1 APRVRRQQAGT
12 CPVLPAPQEGDL
24 PPSFHAHQA
33 PRVRRQQAGTCP
45 VLPAPQEGDLPPS
58 FHAHQA
64 PPVRRQQAGTCPVLP
79 APQEGDLPPSFHAHQ
94 APPVRRQQAGTC
106 PVLPAPQEG
115 DLPPSFHAHQA
126 PPVRRQ
132 QAGTCPVLP
141 APQEGDL
148 PPSFHAHQAPPVR
161 RQQAGT
167 CPVLPAPQEGDLPPS
182 FHAHQAPPVRRQQ
195 AGTCPVLPAPQEGDL
210 PPSFHAHQAPPVRRQ
225 QAGTCPVL
233 PAPQEGDLP
242 PSFHAHQAPPV
253 RRQQAGT
260 CPVLPGSNSTPYEEV
275 VLIRSFKKLR
285 EGYRI
290 RKVLLAILAVLQRL
304 QHGPLWDVVHLDE
317 KWFNADKDRRTVY
330 LLPDEAPQRR
340 SWKSKRFIPKVMFLA
355 AVARPRFDE
364 GRGVLFDGKVG
375 MWPFTSLVPA
385 VRSSRNRP
393 AGTLVTTLVNV
404 NAQVYRDYVIN
415 KVVPAIKA
423 SFPSTNKRVIL
434 QQDNATPHRSITDA
448 ELVSVSTDGW
458 TFVVRRQPPNSP
470 DLNVLDLGFFASIQ
484 SLQLKKVSRTV
495 DEVIQYTLAAFDEL
509 SYEKLESVFLTFQ
522 AVMRLVLEHAGD
534 NNFAL
539 PHLKKAALRRAG
551 LLMSNVS
558 CPVSLLL

>member
-1 APRVRRQQAGT
+1 MTQATRELSSTKRDEVIRHLHLFVKGGRLTHGAFAKTAEALDVSARAVSYTWRKFRNDGTTKSSKAGNVGRRLRYTSQAIQQRVGAVPIDQRSTMRDISVATGIALGTLSRHLKKGTFRRRSTRIKPLLSDANK
-12 CPVLPAPQEGDL
+12 LE
-24 PPSFHAHQA
+24 
-33 PRVRRQQAGTCP
+33 RV
-45 VLPAPQEGDLPPS
+45 EFD
-58 FHAHQA
+58 
-64 PPVRRQQAGTCPVLP
+64 
-79 APQEGDLPPSFHAHQ
+79 
-94 APPVRRQQAGTC
+94 
-106 PVLPAPQEG
+106 
-115 DLPPSFHAHQA
+115 
-126 PPVRRQ
+126 
-132 QAGTCPVLP
+132 
-141 APQEGDL
+141 
-148 PPSFHAHQAPPVR
+148 
-161 RQQAGT
+161 
-167 CPVLPAPQEGDLPPS
+167 
-182 FHAHQAPPVRRQQ
+182 
-195 AGTCPVLPAPQEGDL
+195 
-210 PPSFHAHQAPPVRRQ
+210 
-225 QAGTCPVL
+225 
-233 PAPQEGDLP
+233 
-242 PSFHAHQAPPV
+242 
-253 RRQQAGT
+253 
-260 CPVLPGSNSTPYEEV
+260 
-275 VLIRSFKKLR
+275 
-285 EGYRI
+285 
-290 RKVLLAILAVLQRL
+290 
-304 QHGPLWDVVHLDE
+304 PLWDVVHLDE

>member
-1 APRVRRQQAGT
+1 MTQATRELSSTKRDEFVKGGRLTHGAFAKTAEALDVSARAVSYTWRKFRNDGTTKSSKTGNVGRRLRYTSQAIQQRVGAVPIDQRSTMRDISVATGIALGTLSRHLKKGTFRRRSTRIKPLLSDANKLERVQFCRSRVSPAM
-12 CPVLPAPQEGDL
+12 PAPAK
-24 PPSFHAHQA
+24 P
-33 PRVRRQQAGTCP
+33 
-45 VLPAPQEGDLPPS
+45 
-58 FHAHQA
+58 
-64 PPVRRQQAGTCPVLP
+64 
-79 APQEGDLPPSFHAHQ
+79 
-94 APPVRRQQAGTC
+94 
-106 PVLPAPQEG
+106 
-115 DLPPSFHAHQA
+115 
-126 PPVRRQ
+126 
-132 QAGTCPVLP
+132 
-141 APQEGDL
+141 
-148 PPSFHAHQAPPVR
+148 
-161 RQQAGT
+161 
-167 CPVLPAPQEGDLPPS
+167 
-182 FHAHQAPPVRRQQ
+182 
-195 AGTCPVLPAPQEGDL
+195 
-210 PPSFHAHQAPPVRRQ
+210 
-225 QAGTCPVL
+225 
-233 PAPQEGDLP
+233 
-242 PSFHAHQAPPV
+242 
-253 RRQQAGT
+253 
-260 CPVLPGSNSTPYEEV
+260 
-275 VLIRSFKKLR
+275 
-285 EGYRI
+285 
-290 RKVLLAILAVLQRL
+290 
-304 QHGPLWDVVHLDE
+304 

-364 GRGVLFDGKVG
+364 GRGVLFHGKVG